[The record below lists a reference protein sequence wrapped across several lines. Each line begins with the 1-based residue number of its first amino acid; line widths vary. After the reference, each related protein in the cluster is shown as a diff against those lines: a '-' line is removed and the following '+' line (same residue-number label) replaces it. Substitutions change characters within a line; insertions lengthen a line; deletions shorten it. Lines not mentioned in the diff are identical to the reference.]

1 MPQFRGEVRASG
13 RRFAVVVSRFNAE
26 VTERLLAGA
35 QACLEE
41 HGASSDDVDI
51 FFVPGAWE
59 LPVVA
64 LHAANAGYAA
74 VIALGC
80 VIRGDTPHF
89 DYVAGGAAE
98 GLARVGVETGVPVVF
113 GVLTTD
119 DVAQALDRAGGRA
132 GNKGWDA
139 AETAMEMADLV
150 EGMLGREGE
159 GEREI
164 AST

>member
-1 MPQFRGEVRASG
+1 MPQFRGELLANG
-13 RRFAVVVSRFNAE
+13 RRFAVVVSRFNDE

-35 QACLEE
+35 QACLKE

-51 FFVPGAWE
+51 FSVPGAWE

-89 DYVAGGAAE
+89 EYVAGGAAE

-119 DVAQALDRAGGRA
+119 DLEQALARAGGRA

-139 AETAMEMADLV
+139 AETALEMADLLDR
-150 EGMLGREGE
+150 MLVREGE
-159 GEREI
+159 EEREI

>member
-1 MPQFRGEVRASG
+1 MPQFRGEVRANG

-35 QACLEE
+35 QACLREN
-41 HGASSDDVDI
+41 GASADDVDI
-51 FFVPGAWE
+51 FSVPGAWE
-59 LPVVA
+59 LPVAA

-150 EGMLGREGE
+150 ERMLGRDAE